1 MLRDKKDV
9 WAYRCIPTG
18 LCIIFKKNNND
29 GEVIIFRFVM
39 IQKENYEQK

>member
-29 GEVIIFRFVM
+29 NSSLKISPA
-39 IQKENYEQK
+39 